1 VSRID
6 SLGRRDIPVH
16 TVDTASPDSRRALD
30 PERPYVGTTPR
41 REAPNMG
48 TILFIIAVIIAIY
61 GIIRIIQGD
70 ILWGIVLLVV
80 AALVGPGGYSIF
92 G

>member
-1 VSRID
+1 
-6 SLGRRDIPVH
+6 
-16 TVDTASPDSRRALD
+16 
-30 PERPYVGTTPR
+30 
-41 REAPNMG
+41 MG

-61 GIIRIIQGD
+61 GVIRIIQGD
-70 ILWGIVLLVV
+70 ILWGIVLLVA